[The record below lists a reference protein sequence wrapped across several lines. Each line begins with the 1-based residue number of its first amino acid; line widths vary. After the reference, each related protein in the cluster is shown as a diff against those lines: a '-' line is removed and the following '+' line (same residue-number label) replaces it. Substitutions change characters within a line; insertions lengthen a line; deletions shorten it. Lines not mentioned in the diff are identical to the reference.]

1 MSMIYAGDVY
11 LCDFTYNTTGSM
23 QSGLRPCVIVDNKM
37 ALAFSP
43 CVHCVPLT
51 SQHKEFKLHHKI
63 DINEANGLDVAST
76 ALCEQYTLID
86 KSQLVKKLGCI
97 GKVDLIYI
105 VELCKQNFPFTK
117 QHGKE

>member
-1 MSMIYAGDVY
+1 
-11 LCDFTYNTTGSM
+11 M
-23 QSGLRPCVIVDNKM
+23 QYREDKYGNKISVLGFGCM
-37 ALAFSP
+37 R
-43 CVHCVPLT
+43 LT
-51 SQHKEFKLHHKI
+51 QKNGKI

-86 KSQLVKKLGCI
+86 KSQLIKKLGCI